1 MTFVDFPKCAGLYTL
16 TEAVENIIFLNSI
29 LVVEYLIFIMKENSN
44 FIVRFLMR
52 ARMLVQVT

>member
-16 TEAVENIIFLNSI
+16 TEAVEDISFKK
-29 LVVEYLIFIMKENSN
+29 YLGSGVSHFYYERKQW

>member
-1 MTFVDFPKCAGLYTL
+1 MTFVDFPKCTGLYAL
-16 TEAVENIIFLNSI
+16 TEAIENMFFLKHI
-29 LVVEYLIFIMKENSN
+29 LVVEYLIFIMKENSD

>member
-1 MTFVDFPKCAGLYTL
+1 MDFPKCAGLYTL

-29 LVVEYLIFIMKENSN
+29 LVVEYLIFIMKENSD